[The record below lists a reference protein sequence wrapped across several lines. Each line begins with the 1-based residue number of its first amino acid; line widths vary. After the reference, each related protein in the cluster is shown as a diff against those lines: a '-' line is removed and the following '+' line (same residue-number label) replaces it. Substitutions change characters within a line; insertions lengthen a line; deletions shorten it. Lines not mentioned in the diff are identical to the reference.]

1 MWCANSC
8 IGYLGPKGSAGA
20 PFSAEGPG
28 LDTEALFTCPFPPD
42 PAEVPRVT
50 SDTAVAKLMRER
62 VFVVAVVAE
71 QYGKTLHLN

>member
-1 MWCANSC
+1 MQTVVS

-20 PFSAEGPG
+20 PFSADGPG

-50 SDTAVAKLMRER
+50 SETAVAKLSTSTVHRQTERE
-62 VFVVAVVAE
+62 
-71 QYGKTLHLN
+71 